1 MAALNPFTVSMD
13 PPQVPS
19 TVPEPVVG
27 GVYKHRGIWYEFL
40 GKIPPGRFTQIYL
53 SFKILGPSPN
63 VPNPPWAPSNRYK
76 DITEQDWREQHAEWT
91 IILPENLSPSNRP
104 QPPLQST
111 RKTTPP
117 R

>member
-27 GVYKHRGIWYEFL
+27 GVYKHRGMWYEFL
-40 GKIPPGRFTQIYL
+40 GKTPPGRFSQVYL
-53 SFKILGPSPN
+53 QFRGLLPSPN
-63 VPNPPWAPSNRYK
+63 IPNPPWAPSNRYT